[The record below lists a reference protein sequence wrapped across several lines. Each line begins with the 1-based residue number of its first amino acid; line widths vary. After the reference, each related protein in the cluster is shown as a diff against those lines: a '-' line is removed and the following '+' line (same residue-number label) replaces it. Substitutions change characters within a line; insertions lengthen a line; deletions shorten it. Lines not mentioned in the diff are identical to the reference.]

1 MRIFLSAYLII
12 SVSCRPQGQG
22 FNPGENS
29 GQSGSGS
36 GFNSGDM
43 IQDSGF
49 NPGQSGSGS
58 GFNSGDE
65 SVTFPGGR
73 NGESGFN
80 PGDLSHEGSDRPN
93 SVPVD
98 NSGFN
103 PGSSGSGLNPGYS
116 AGSESDRPNSQ
127 QNGNSGFNPGSSG
140 YNPGRPGGAAPGA
153 SGFRTP
159 IIFADD
165 NEVTDEEMTKDSSL
179 PPYQPGGDKTPFLR
193 GENEQDDE
201 PKVFLLQQ
209 LPYNPLME
217 VGQGDYVP
225 ASTLPIAVNGVQTFP
240 APISLGP
247 YVPGANKQQYLRGRQ
262 TKPVAVDPQFVQL
275 LTAANPLT
283 ENSAQTLPSPIA
295 FAPRQPY
302 VPGSNKQQYL
312 RGNKQTRPVAE
323 EDIQYVPLIKVRN
336 QPSNIG
342 VSTLPSPIT
351 FAEDLPPY
359 ESGSNKQQYLRGN
372 KQTRPA
378 QYVPLLVRNL
388 PGNVGVSTLPSPITF
403 ADEAQ
408 PYIPG
413 GNKQQYLRSQLP
425 AYVPGGN
432 KQQYLRNQ
440 LPAYVPGGNKQQY
453 LRGYKVTK
461 PFVADNQTP
470 LIEIDNLPE
479 NVPVQT
485 LPSGITFAEDLP
497 PYVQGGNK
505 QQYLRGSQ
513 EVGFTRSGVQGDQ
526 GVYPGVSSRPN
537 FPPGYYPSF
546 GRMLTDN
553 IGSEGYEGPK
563 NVLYFF

>member
-1 MRIFLSAYLII
+1 MRIFLSACLII
-12 SVSCRPQGQG
+12 SVTCRPQGQG

-58 GFNSGDE
+58 GFNSGDRGDGFNPHIPDFVPDE
-65 SVTFPGGR
+65 TITFPGGR

-80 PGDLSHEGSDRPN
+80 PRDSSHAGSDRPN
-93 SVPVD
+93 SV
-98 NSGFN
+98 
-103 PGSSGSGLNPGYS
+103 
-116 AGSESDRPNSQ
+116 
-127 QNGNSGFNPGSSG
+127 
-140 YNPGRPGGAAPGA
+140 PGA

-165 NEVTDEEMTKDSSL
+165 NEVNDEEMTKDSSL

-193 GENEQDDE
+193 GENDEDEE

-209 LPYNPLME
+209 LPYNPLIE
-217 VGQGDYVP
+217 VNQGDYVP

-247 YVPGANKQQYLRGRQ
+247 YFPGANKQQYLRGRQ

-275 LTAANPLT
+275 LTSVNPLT
-283 ENSAQTLPSPIA
+283 DNSAQTLPSPIA

-312 RGNKQTRPVAE
+312 RGNKQTRPVTE
-323 EDIQYVPLIKVRN
+323 EDVQYVPLIQVRN
-336 QPSNIG
+336 LPGNIG

-351 FAEDLPPY
+351 FAGDLPPY
-359 ESGSNKQQYLRGN
+359 QPGSNKQQYLRGN

-413 GNKQQYLRSQLP
+413 GNKQQYLR
-425 AYVPGGN
+425 
-432 KQQYLRNQ
+432 NQ
-440 LPAYVPGGNKQQY
+440 LPAYVTGGNKQQY
-453 LRGYKVTK
+453 LRGDRVTK
-461 PFVADNQTP
+461 PFVADNQSP
-470 LIEIDNLPE
+470 LIEIDSLPE
-479 NVPVQT
+479 NIPVQT

-497 PYVQGGNK
+497 PYVSGGNK

-513 EVGFTRSGVQGDQ
+513 GVGFTRSGVQGDQ

-546 GRMLTDN
+546 GRMFTDN
-553 IGSEGYEGPK
+553 LESEGYEGPK

>member
-1 MRIFLSAYLII
+1 MRIFLSTYLLV

-22 FNPGENS
+22 FNPGKNS

-36 GFNSGDM
+36 GFNSGDI

-58 GFNSGDE
+58 GFNPQIPDYDE
-65 SVTFPGGR
+65 SVTFPDGR

-80 PGDLSHEGSDRPN
+80 PGDFSDEGSDRP
-93 SVPVD
+93 SSIPDD

-103 PGSSGSGLNPGYS
+103 PGSSGSGFNPGYS

-140 YNPGRPGGAAPGA
+140 FNPGRPGGAAPGA

-165 NEVTDEEMTKDSSL
+165 NEVNDEEISKDTSL
-179 PPYQPGGDKTPFLR
+179 PPYQSGGDKTPFLR
-193 GENEQDDE
+193 QDNEGEEE
-201 PKVFLLQQ
+201 PKVYLLQQ
-209 LPYNPLME
+209 LPYNPLIE
-217 VGQGDYVP
+217 VRQGDYIP
-225 ASTLPIAVNGVQTFP
+225 ASTLPMAVNGVQTFP
-240 APISLGP
+240 APISLAP

-275 LTAANPLT
+275 LTSANPLT
-283 ENSAQTLPSPIA
+283 ENSVQTLPSPIA

-312 RGNKQTRPVAE
+312 RGNKQTKPITE
-323 EDIQYVPLIKVRN
+323 EDVQYVPLIQVRN
-336 QPSNIG
+336 QPGNVG

-359 ESGSNKQQYLRGN
+359 VPGGNKQQYLRGN
-372 KQTRPA
+372 KQTRPV
-378 QYVPLLVRNL
+378 QYVPLLVRNV
-388 PGNVGVSTLPSPITF
+388 PGHVGVSTLPSPITF
-403 ADEAQ
+403 AEEAK

-413 GNKQQYLRSQLP
+413 GS
-425 AYVPGGN
+425 
-432 KQQYLRNQ
+432 KQQYLRNS

-453 LRGYKVTK
+453 LRGDKVTK
-461 PFVADNQTP
+461 PFLANSQTP

-479 NVPVQT
+479 NIPVQT

-497 PYVQGGNK
+497 QYVPGSNK
-505 QQYLRGSQ
+505 EQYLRGRQ
-513 EVGFTRSGVQGDQ
+513 GVGFTRSGVEADQ
-526 GVYPGVSSRPN
+526 GVYPGVSTRPN
-537 FPPGYYPSF
+537 FPPGYYPSL
-546 GRMLTDN
+546 GRMFSDN
-553 IGSEGYEGPK
+553 LESERYDGPK

>member
-1 MRIFLSAYLII
+1 MRIFLITCLII

-36 GFNSGDM
+36 GFNSGEM

-103 PGSSGSGLNPGYS
+103 PGSSGSGFNPGYS

-165 NEVTDEEMTKDSSL
+165 NEVTDEEMTKESSL

-193 GENEQDDE
+193 GENEQDEE

-209 LPYNPLME
+209 LPYNPLIE
-217 VGQGDYVP
+217 VRQGDYVP

-262 TKPVAVDPQFVQL
+262 TKPVAVDPQFVHL

-323 EDIQYVPLIKVRN
+323 EDVQYVPLIQVRN

-359 ESGSNKQQYLRGN
+359 EPGSNKQQYLRGN

-403 ADEAQ
+403 ADAAQ
-408 PYIPG
+408 PYI
-413 GNKQQYLRSQLP
+413 
-425 AYVPGGN
+425 PGGN